1 MPVSTH
7 MEIAGIQDTLR
18 ALREVEPELQK
29 EFRRNIA
36 VVVAPMIA
44 DAKSKYQAM
53 PLSGMARKWSQGGR
67 EKFPWDVSQVE
78 GGVKLKNS
86 TRRNRRS
93 VVYISQ
99 GNPAGAIF
107 EVAGAGNPFGAN
119 LRSRN
124 SPVLWPAYDKHAA
137 QIQAGVALIV
147 KVAELQVQGMVN
159 R

>member
-1 MPVSTH
+1 MPVSTN

-18 ALREVEPELQK
+18 ALREIDPELQK
-29 EFRRNIA
+29 EFRRNIGT
-36 VVVAPMIA
+36 VVAPMIA
-44 DAKSKYQAM
+44 DAKSKYREL
-53 PLSGMARKWSQGGR
+53 PLSGMAYKWDQLGSK
-67 EKFPWDVSQVE
+67 KFPWEAAQVR

-107 EVAGAGNPFGAN
+107 EVAGTGNPFGAN

-124 SPVLWPAYDKHAA
+124 SPVLWPAYDKHSRE
-137 QIQAGVALIV
+137 IQAGIAVIV
-147 KVAELQVQGMVN
+147 KVAEIQVQGMVN